1 MQIRRWIYGVIGLG
15 VLLAIA
21 AAVGFYGRWGRK
33 APEGPPASPGLH
45 VGHGTGPTASGERKI
60 LYWYDP
66 MHPWIRSDK
75 PGKAPDC
82 GMDLVPKYA
91 DEASPEEAPGAVYIS
106 PARQQLIGVRTGSVV
121 RRPVQK
127 VLRTVGIVAVDETL
141 IHHIH
146 TRISGWVRHVYI
158 NFTGQFIQKGE
169 TVLDIYSPDVLAT
182 EQEYVLA
189 LRLRDSLQDAA
200 PEARRQAEQ
209 AVRDALQRLRLWD
222 IPPDEIDRLER
233 TRQPAEVV
241 HIRTD
246 MTGYVMDLNV
256 RHGMYVTPE
265 MEIYKIADLRRVWVQ
280 IVVYEPD
287 LEFVQVGQPVRVTAR
302 SYPDRVWTGVVDYVY
317 PDVDP
322 QTRTVKV
329 RLSLPNPGYI
339 LKPGMYV
346 DAELQ
351 RDLGEQI
358 VVPVEAV
365 IDTGVRQYAF
375 VVRGEGYFEPR
386 EIRTG
391 GRVEEG
397 YIVLQGLHEG
407 EMVVTS
413 ANFLIDSES
422 QFRLALEAMTA
433 PGHAHAAPPTPSA
446 PGGPIEIRVTEKGFQ
461 PATVRIPVGRSV
473 TLRFLRVAE
482 NACATAVR
490 IPDLKIERELPL
502 NRPVDIPLSVDR
514 PATLQFTCGM
524 NMVTGTI
531 VVEEEP

>member
-1 MQIRRWIYGVIGLG
+1 MRIRPWMYGLIGLG
-15 VLLAIA
+15 VLLAVV
-21 AAVGFYGRWGRK
+21 AAVGFYRRGGLK
-33 APEGPPASPGLH
+33 SPESPSGPQQLHADHTPMPTPA
-45 VGHGTGPTASGERKI
+45 GERKI

-91 DEASPEEAPGAVYIS
+91 DEAGPEEAPGAVYIS
-106 PARQQLIGVRTGSVV
+106 PARQQLIGVRTGPVV

-189 LRLRDSLQDAA
+189 LRLRDSLQDAD

-280 IVVYEPD
+280 IVVYESD
-287 LEFVQVGQPVRVTAR
+287 LEFVQVGQAVRVTAR
-302 SYPDRVWTGVVDYVY
+302 SYPDRAWTGVVDYVY

-351 RDLGEQI
+351 RDLGEQL

-365 IDTGVRQYAF
+365 IDTGVRQYVF
-375 VVRGEGYFEPR
+375 VVREGHYFEPR
-386 EIRTG
+386 AIRTG
-391 GRVEEG
+391 ARVEDGYVVLEG
-397 YIVLQGLHEG
+397 LQEG
-407 EMVVTS
+407 DVVVTS
-413 ANFLIDSES
+413 AQFLIDSES
-422 QFRLALEAMTA
+422 QLKAALEAFTA
-433 PGHAHAAPPTPSA
+433 HGEH
-446 PGGPIEIRVTEKGFQ
+446 
-461 PATVRIPVGRSV
+461 GR
-473 TLRFLRVAE
+473 
-482 NACATAVR
+482 
-490 IPDLKIERELPL
+490 
-502 NRPVDIPLSVDR
+502 
-514 PATLQFTCGM
+514 
-524 NMVTGTI
+524 
-531 VVEEEP
+531 